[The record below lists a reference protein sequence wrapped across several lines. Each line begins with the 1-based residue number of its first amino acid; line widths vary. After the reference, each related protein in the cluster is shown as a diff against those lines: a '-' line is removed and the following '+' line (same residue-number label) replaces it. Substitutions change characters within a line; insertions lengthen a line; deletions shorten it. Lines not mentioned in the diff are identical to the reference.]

1 MAYRYNGITPQFIKR
16 LKNVLPM
23 MLLGGLERFGID
35 TKVLA
40 HPTPPKSDNDPV
52 KDFRQRIF
60 LFLVKRKA
68 RETALLTYGS
78 IVLVSAFIFAGP
90 LVNVPGNIQPYL
102 SMLSNMP
109 FFPPEVEAQ
118 GAPKVSS
125 KTFDMAR
132 DTVFA
137 GKNDTSGFD
146 LSAYNGSNKIE
157 AYAIDQQ
164 TPETFV
170 PVGLLGSKSLVRL
183 LEHAGIGANPASLSA
198 VFAGRFDGGENQR
211 KYQTFYESIVNDLY
225 VSEYDL
231 KAWSKP
237 AYKNAAEEVFRT
249 FMFIVEQRRTDPDFK
264 MILGELYKV
273 KPFKNPYAQ

>member
-1 MAYRYNGITPQFIKR
+1 MAYRYTGITPQFIKK

-78 IVLVSAFIFAGP
+78 IVLVSAFIFSGP

-102 SMLSNMP
+102 SMLSSMP
-109 FFPPEVEAQ
+109 FFPTDS
-118 GAPKVSS
+118 APSAPQVSS

-132 DTVFA
+132 DTAFA

-170 PVGLLGSKSLVRL
+170 PVGLLGSKSLVRF
-183 LEHAGIGANPASLSA
+183 LENAGIETTPSGLSA

-211 KYQTFYESIVNDLY
+211 KYQTFYSSIVTDLY

-237 AYKNAAEEVFRT
+237 AYKNAAEESFRT

-264 MILGELYKV
+264 KILSELYKV